1 MPMETIMATAKKEVT
16 GIELPKLNIQ
26 MMEVAIVGD
35 EPLIVHAWSQKA
47 KREMLDKQMKKA
59 KPAKAAKD
67 PMQDFRDS
75 LYPMPD
81 GGYGFPAVG
90 FKAAAVTA
98 CTSTGGVTK
107 VAARQAFHILGE
119 GVDVEGAF
127 PGTLKR
133 ESLVRVYGGSPR
145 MREDM
150 TRVGMGVAD
159 LRYRGEFWP
168 WSAKLLVRYNANV
181 LSAEQILN
189 LLNTAGF
196 GVGVGEW
203 RPERDGMS
211 GVFHVATEQEVTEL
225 EAAARPAAA

>member
-1 MPMETIMATAKKEVT
+1 MAVKKADLA
-16 GIELPKLNIQ
+16 IELPTLNIQ
-26 MMEVAIVGD
+26 MMEVTIIGD
-35 EPLIVHAWSQKA
+35 EPLIVHAWSQKS
-47 KREMLDKQMKKA
+47 KLEMLSKQMKKA
-59 KPAKAAKD
+59 RPTKEAKD

-107 VAARQAFHILGE
+107 VSARQAFHILGE

-133 ESLVRVYGGSPR
+133 ESLVRVLGGEPR

-168 WSAKLLVRYNANV
+168 WSAKLLVRFNANV

-196 GVGVGEW
+196 GVGCGEW

-211 GVFHVATEQEVTEL
+211 GMFHVANEAEIAAL
-225 EAAARPAAA
+225 EAALPKAA

>member
-1 MPMETIMATAKKEVT
+1 MASAAKKDT
-16 GIELPKLNIQ
+16 AIELPRLDIQ
-26 MMEVAIVGD
+26 MMEVTIVGD
-35 EPLIVHAWSQKA
+35 EPLIVHAWSQKS
-47 KREMLDKQMKKA
+47 KGEMLAKQMKKA
-59 KPAKAAKD
+59 KSAKAAKD
-67 PMQDFRDS
+67 PTQDFKDS

-107 VAARQAFHILGE
+107 VQARQSFHILGE
-119 GVDVEGAF
+119 GVDIQGAF

-133 ESLVRVYGGSPR
+133 ESLVRVYGGEPR
-145 MREDM
+145 MRED
-150 TRVGMGVAD
+150 TVRIGMGVAD

-168 WSAKLLVRYNANV
+168 WHAKLLVRFNANV

-189 LLNTAGF
+189 LVNTAGF

-203 RPERDGMS
+203 RPEKDGMS
-211 GVFHVATEQEVTEL
+211 GVFHVASEHEL
-225 EAAARPAAA
+225 EALK